1 MGRTGSKNG
10 KDWLKK
16 WEGLAQKMGRSGS
29 KQGRSDSKTGRSD
42 SKKAPCSHHKKNN
55 KSQKPFPFSQVHFY
69 DKNLLLYNRIPP
81 TTLSVSVLL
90 CLFFFD
96 QGFFAW
102 TLTIHR
108 AAGEGRANIP
118 LYHFHSL
125 KNIPTFICNFAWEM
139 TITYF

>member
-1 MGRTGSKNG
+1 MEG
-10 KDWLKK
+10 LAQK
-16 WEGLAQKMGRSGS
+16 WKGLAQKMEGLAQKMEGLAQKMGRSES

-96 QGFFAW
+96 QGFFA
-102 TLTIHR
+102 
-108 AAGEGRANIP
+108 
-118 LYHFHSL
+118 
-125 KNIPTFICNFAWEM
+125 
-139 TITYF
+139 